1 MQAAQLAC
9 WGWLGGATLWAA
21 RRGKIPARATR
32 MAALA
37 LLTACMAT
45 TITLTVLDQKD
56 LLRTL
61 LPLHLCSLS
70 AFLTLYLLAT
80 GNTACFHFCWYL
92 GMPGAALALIFP
104 AVEPS
109 SWPNLMNTAFMLTHA
124 LVAFAPLLLCAQ
136 GRVPAPLAAGGVL
149 LAGNAY
155 FALTFLVNLLIRANY
170 MFLLK
175 APPGTPLEWME
186 SLGRIGYFACLQLCA
201 VLTVWG
207 MRAFARIMESG
218 KWKVENWIRQNE

>member
-9 WGWLGGATLWAA
+9 WGWLGGAALWAA

-32 MAALA
+32 IAALA
-37 LLTACMAT
+37 LLAACMTT
-45 TITLTVLDQKD
+45 TITLTVLDHKD

-80 GNTACFHFCWYL
+80 GNAACFHFCWYL
-92 GMPGAALALIFP
+92 GMPGAALALAFP

-109 SWPNLMNTAFMLTHA
+109 SWPNLMGTAFMLTHA
-124 LVAFAPLLLCAQ
+124 LVAFVPLLLCAQ
-136 GRVPAPLAAGGVL
+136 GRAPAPRAAGGVL
-149 LAGNAY
+149 LAGGGY
-155 FALTFLVNLLIRANY
+155 FALTLLVNLSIGANY

-175 APPGTPLEWME
+175 APPGTPLAWME
-186 SLGRIGYFACLQLCA
+186 SLGRLGYFACLWLCA
-201 VLTVWG
+201 ALTVWG
-207 MRAFARIMESG
+207 MRRIAYVV
-218 KWKVENWIRQNE
+218 KNEK

>member
-1 MQAAQLAC
+1 
-9 WGWLGGATLWAA
+9 
-21 RRGKIPARATR
+21 

-37 LLTACMAT
+37 LLAACMAVT
-45 TITLTVLDQKD
+45 VTLTVLDHKD

-70 AFLTLYLLAT
+70 AFVTLVLLAT
-80 GNTACFHFCWYL
+80 GSRACFHFCWYL

-109 SWPNLMNTAFMLTHA
+109 SWPNLMGTAFMLTHA

-136 GRVPAPLAAGGVL
+136 GRVPAPRAAGGVV
-149 LAGNAY
+149 LAGNAL
-155 FALTFLVNLLIRANY
+155 FALTFLIDKLIGAND

-175 APPGTPLEWME
+175 APPGTPLAWME
-186 SLGRIGYFACLQLCA
+186 GLGRVGYFACLELGA

-207 MRAFARIMESG
+207 MRGIARLVESG
-218 KWKVENWIRQNE
+218 TWRVESGVPSNT

>member
-9 WGWLGGATLWAA
+9 WGWLAGAALWAA

-32 MAALA
+32 LTALT
-37 LLTACMAT
+37 LLAACMAVT
-45 TITLTVLDQKD
+45 VTLTILDRKD

-70 AFLTLYLLAT
+70 AFVTLYLLAT
-80 GNTACFHFCWYL
+80 GSRACFHFCWYL

-109 SWPNLMNTAFMLTHA
+109 TWPNLMGTAFMLTHA
-124 LVAFAPLLLCAQ
+124 LVAVTPLLLCAQ
-136 GRVPAPLAAGGVL
+136 GRVPAPQAAGGVL
-149 LAGNAY
+149 LAGSAF
-155 FALTFLVNLLIRANY
+155 FAFTFLVNKLIGANY

-175 APPGTPLEWME
+175 APPGTPLAWME
-186 SLGRIGYFACLQLCA
+186 GLGRAGYFACLALCA
-201 VLTVWG
+201 VLTVLG
-207 MRAFARIMESG
+207 MRGIARRVAFLQA
-218 KWKVENWIRQNE
+218 NAYNE